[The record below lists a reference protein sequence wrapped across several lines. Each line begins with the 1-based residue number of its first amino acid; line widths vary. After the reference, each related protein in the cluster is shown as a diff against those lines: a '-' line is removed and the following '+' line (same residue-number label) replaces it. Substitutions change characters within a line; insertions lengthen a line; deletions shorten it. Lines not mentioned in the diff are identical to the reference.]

1 MIITC
6 LFMQDIVADNYD
18 EAITALSGAVRRAAT
33 NEQEQTPSNL
43 ATVTVV
49 FERSTTLIT
58 TNMSIVVR
66 DAVSLLLFCLH
77 I

>member
-1 MIITC
+1 
-6 LFMQDIVADNYD
+6 MQDIVADNY
-18 EAITALSGAVRRAAT
+18 EETITALSGAVRGAAT

-49 FERSTTLIT
+49 FQRSATLIT
-58 TNMSIVVR
+58 TNMSIIVR
-66 DAVSLLLFCLH
+66 DAVSLLLFYLL

>member
-1 MIITC
+1 
-6 LFMQDIVADNYD
+6 MQNIVADNYD
-18 EAITALSGAVRRAAT
+18 ETITALSGAVRRAAT
-33 NEQEQTPSNL
+33 NVQEQTPSNL
-43 ATVTVV
+43 ATVTVI